1 MKYTKPTIDIITIDN
16 FNIICSSHQRVNNA
30 KKYEVPDVV
39 KELYSDM
46 TIRQK
51 AAAMNLMFVLAG
63 SCPPNPSCIS
73 QIDKIMGMAANGM
86 QISAQQYKS
95 LRDSFGG
102 VQGMVDELKGVHNKG
117 ALDSIFLSLFSVVS
131 VGKSE
136 QAMQALLNIY
146 SQLGYSEDDCLEIV
160 EKTEVLSRMFR

>member
-1 MKYTKPTIDIITIDN
+1 MKYTKPTIDIVSMNSIN
-16 FNIICSSHQRVNNA
+16 MICSSHQRANNA
-30 KKYEVPDVV
+30 EKYEAPDVV
-39 KELYSDM
+39 KELYADM
-46 TIRQK
+46 TLRQK
-51 AAAMNLMFVLAG
+51 AAAMNLMVVLAG

-73 QIDKIMGMAANGM
+73 QINKIMGMAANNM
-86 QISAQQYKS
+86 QISANQYKS

-102 VQGMVDELKGVHNKG
+102 VQGMIDELKGVHNKG
-117 ALDSIFLSLFSVVS
+117 ALDTIFLSLFSVVS

-160 EKTEVLSRMFR
+160 QKANAFSRL

>member
-1 MKYTKPTIDIITIDN
+1 MKYTKPTVDIVSVDSIN
-16 FNIICSSHQRVNNA
+16 MICSSHKRVNNVN
-30 KKYEVPDVV
+30 KYEAPDVV

-46 TIRQK
+46 TLRQK

-73 QIDKIMGMAANGM
+73 QIDKIMGMAANNM
-86 QISAQQYKS
+86 QISANQYKS

-102 VQGMVDELKGVHNKG
+102 VQGMIDELKGVHNKG
-117 ALDSIFLSLFSVVS
+117 ALDTIFLSLFSVVS
-131 VGKSE
+131 VGRSE

-160 EKTEVLSRMFR
+160 QKANALSGL